1 MVHVTNPTSVA
12 IDVPQGRK
20 LFVFDRVFAETVD
33 QDGVWD
39 YLSDSVGSFL
49 QGFNVSILAYG
60 QSGAGKSYTM
70 GTSGPSE
77 QSDPKAMGSFCSPR
91 SARCAVHSADENR
104 NHSPGCSA
112 SLRKTRGPYQTQ
124 SQQRHRP
131 PYSVPLFC
139 RLRLQLWEG

>member
-49 QGFNVSILAYG
+49 QGYNVSILAYG

-77 QSDPKAMGSFCSPR
+77 QSDPKSMGSFCSPEKR
-91 SARCAVHSADENR
+91 AICGAF
-104 NHSPGCSA
+104 G
-112 SLRKTRGPYQTQ
+112 
-124 SQQRHRP
+124 
-131 PYSVPLFC
+131 
-139 RLRLQLWEG
+139 